1 MMRKIVLFAALA
13 AATVAPHAVVA
24 QGGPGFLFGRPK
36 VALGF
41 RAGYVV
47 PRISGQIFDDARR
60 DYNLNRFDFATPY
73 LGGEIAVRVSER
85 WDVALNAGWGG
96 SETRSHYRDWVDAD
110 GFEIEQD
117 TRFQQ
122 VTTTLGARYYFADR
136 GRRIG
141 RFAWVPSTLTPFIG
155 AGAGFAWYELEQ
167 AGAFIDFGSPDLEIV
182 GDVVQTS
189 GTGLAGFL
197 SLGADLSL
205 GKQFYL
211 TGEVRSVLAGA
222 DAGGQYYLYDGVD
235 LSGLQFITGISL
247 RW

>member
-1 MMRKIVLFAALA
+1 MRKIVLFAALA
-13 AATVAPHAVVA
+13 ATLVAPAAAMA
-24 QGGPGFLFGRPK
+24 QGGPGFLFNRPK
-36 VALGF
+36 VALGL
-41 RAGYVV
+41 RVGYVV

-73 LGGEIAVRVSER
+73 IGGEIAARVSER
-85 WDVALNAGWGG
+85 WDIALNAGWGR
-96 SETRSHYRDWVDAD
+96 SETRSHYRDWVDQD

-136 GRRIG
+136 GRRVG

-155 AGAGFAWYELEQ
+155 GGAGFAWYELEQ
-167 AGAFIDFGSPDLEIV
+167 AGDFIDFGSPTYDIV
-182 GDVVQTS
+182 GDLVETS
-189 GTGLAGFL
+189 GTGLAGYL

-205 GKQFYL
+205 GKQLYL
-211 TGEVRSVLAGA
+211 TGEVRSVLAEA
-222 DAGGQYYLYDGVD
+222 SAGGQYRLYDGVD